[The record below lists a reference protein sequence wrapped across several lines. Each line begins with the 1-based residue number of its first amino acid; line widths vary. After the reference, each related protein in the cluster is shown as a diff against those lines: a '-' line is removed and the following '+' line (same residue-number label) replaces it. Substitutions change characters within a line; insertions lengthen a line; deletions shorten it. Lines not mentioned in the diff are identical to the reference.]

1 MTRNSQNEAG
11 FPLAPAG
18 SSDASVVTGPLP
30 GMMMLNVGDPLEVL
44 PPEAR
49 EKVADL
55 KRRREEFSVL
65 YLADFEN
72 EQALRAE
79 IFKHEARIEDLT
91 KPRGL
96 GGYDLDSDDIRV
108 ISEQKRLDQKRGDLA
123 RLLAAKDARGTESQR
138 LGELL
143 RNIGQALAARPGGC
157 VAKMVVVDPPT
168 VKGDIAATVEG
179 RRRRGREL
187 LADLEKVR
195 AAPFPSTLA
204 RKKMR
209 ARIEQLAE
217 AGCPAVAQTV
227 DHDQPLGFKVRHDQ
241 VQILN
246 GDPALIGFTETPDA
260 MSLLAWLLKDE
271 LIRKLDAAID
281 EAADDGI
288 AMTHEQ
294 RRQAEAQVLAD
305 LLATEREE
313 VWLIEAAQAQGL
325 QIDFRPETS
334 ALAILSIKWV
344 AAPPPGPREG
354 DGQAGVVRHIGG

>member
-30 GMMMLNVGDPLEVL
+30 GVVMLNVSNPLEVL

-79 IFKHEARIEDLT
+79 IFRHEARIADLT
-91 KPRGL
+91 KPRGS
-96 GGYDLDSDDIRV
+96 GGYDLDGDDIRV
-108 ISEQKRLDQKRGDLA
+108 VSEQKRLDQKRGDLA

-143 RNIGQALAARPGGC
+143 RNIEQALAGRPSGC
-157 VAKMVVVDPPT
+157 VAKMVVVDPPI

-204 RKKMR
+204 KKKMR
-209 ARIEQLAE
+209 ATCICKPTIWSRKRLAVSQRLTNKGCVPSTSRIAT
-217 AGCPAVAQTV
+217 A
-227 DHDQPLGFKVRHDQ
+227 PLRKWSQRRSSRSHKAR
-241 VQILN
+241 
-246 GDPALIGFTETPDA
+246 DPAE
-260 MSLLAWLLKDE
+260 
-271 LIRKLDAAID
+271 
-281 EAADDGI
+281 I
-288 AMTHEQ
+288 A
-294 RRQAEAQVLAD
+294 
-305 LLATEREE
+305 
-313 VWLIEAAQAQGL
+313 
-325 QIDFRPETS
+325 
-334 ALAILSIKWV
+334 ALAIKELEM
-344 AAPPPGPREG
+344 R
-354 DGQAGVVRHIGG
+354 